1 MRSATLVLLALAAAC
16 AGAGD
21 DDEAERR
28 VVAPPR
34 LLDTAGT
41 RVVVL
46 DSAEVRRGGIAT
58 AVVQAYAGRATER
71 LAATV
76 VAEPGAMVTVT
87 APVDGRVRAAEG
99 GWPVF
104 GARVDSGAALATV
117 GDARPVTAP
126 VAGTVL
132 GVPARPGIVVTA
144 GTPLLVIGDPSRV
157 LVQVPWGGAAR
168 PPDAITIVAGGARV
182 RAAWLGLAPEA
193 DSASGWPVHSYRP
206 ARPHALRAGMRILVE
221 APSGELLAGVRLPAG
236 AVVQW
241 EGLSWAW
248 VERAPGR
255 FERVAVMG
263 AVPVGDALVATGG
276 PAPGARVVVRGAQ
289 LLLSE
294 EFRGRITVGE
304 EVGD

>member
-1 MRSATLVLLALAAAC
+1 MKVAILVLLALAAGC
-16 AGAGD
+16 AGGGGADDAGS
-21 DDEAERR
+21 R
-28 VVAPPR
+28 VAAPPR
-34 LLDTAGT
+34 VLDSAGV
-41 RVVVL
+41 RLVVL
-46 DSAEVRRGGIAT
+46 DSAEVRRSGIAT
-58 AVVQAYAGRATER
+58 ATVEAYAGRATER

-76 VAEPGAMVTVT
+76 VAEPGAVVTVT
-87 APVDGRVRAAEG
+87 APVDGRVRAADA
-99 GWPVF
+99 GWPAF
-104 GARVDSGAALATV
+104 GAAVDSGVALATV

-132 GVPARPGIVVTA
+132 GVPARPGLVVAA
-144 GTPLLVIGDPSRV
+144 GSPLLVIGDPSRV
-157 LVQVPWGGAAR
+157 LVQVPWGDAA
-168 PPDAITIVAGGARV
+168 PAPDAITVVAGGARV
-182 RAAWLGLAPEA
+182 RAARLGLAPEA

-221 APSGELLAGVRLPAG
+221 APVGAALAGVRLPAG

-241 EGLSWAW
+241 EGLTWAW

-255 FERVAVMG
+255 YERVAVTG
-263 AVPVGDALVATGG
+263 ATPVGEAVVATGG

-294 EFRGRITVGE
+294 EFRGRVTVGE